1 MKIAIT
7 GYSRG
12 IGKAL
17 YDGFKS
23 QGHEVLGF
31 NRSTVA
37 NISTDAGIDR
47 IVETAKD
54 CDIFINNA
62 WDQQRSKTLQGF
74 SQTVLLYKMW
84 EQWQG
89 QDKTIIVIG
98 SRAADGVYN
107 SSFRYAV
114 QKKTLD
120 SAIAQLRNCNIVKP
134 YILNL
139 RPGWTD
145 TDAVA
150 DNKTVNK
157 MDPKYV
163 FEVCNWA
170 LKQPH
175 LIFDITFAPRQ
186 DR

>member
-7 GYSRG
+7 GHSRG

-17 YDGFKS
+17 SDGFKA
-23 QGHEVLGF
+23 QGHEVIGF
-31 NRSTVA
+31 NRSTPA

-47 IVETAKD
+47 IVEASKD
-54 CDIFINNA
+54 CDVFINNA

-84 EQWQG
+84 EQWKDQE
-89 QDKTIIVIG
+89 KTIIVIG
-98 SRAADGVYN
+98 SRAADGIYN
-107 SSFRYAV
+107 SSFRYAI

-120 SAIAQLRNCNIVKP
+120 SAIAQLRNYNIVRP

-145 TDAVA
+145 TDAVQ
-150 DNKTVNK
+150 DNNKVNK
-157 MDPKYV
+157 MDPAYV
-163 FEVCNWA
+163 FEVCDWA

-175 LIFDITFAPRQ
+175 LVFDITFAPRQ